1 MILEVVAEFEP
12 SERGGEAE
20 YRTFRTRVIGVPTL
34 SELLILARAFVAGLR
49 AEYDR
54 IVGLESF
61 RLI

>member
-12 SERGGEAE
+12 SVRGGEPE
-20 YRTFRTRVIGVPTL
+20 YRTFRTRVEGVPTIA
-34 SELLILARAFVAGLR
+34 ELLILARAYVAGLR

-54 IVGLESF
+54 IIGLESF